1 MYYLNVVLQLV
12 RISKSLIA
20 LGTGELRGAM
30 IPTVPREF
38 SLVVEHHGTLGTL
51 QRWILVHYGNVPFY
65 VAYLRELLATMR
77 TWELFHFHLNIV
89 IRQLEVC

>member
-1 MYYLNVVLQLV
+1 MHFLNVVLQLV

-20 LGTGELRGAM
+20 LVAWELRWAM
-30 IPTVPREF
+30 IPTVPCEF

-65 VAYLRELLATMR
+65 VAYLRELLSTMG

-89 IRQLEVC
+89 MR

>member
-20 LGTGELRGAM
+20 LCAGELRWAM
-30 IPTVPREF
+30 IPTVSRQF

-51 QRWILVHYGNVPFY
+51 QRWILVHYGNVPFD
-65 VAYLRELLATMR
+65 VAYLRELLATMG
-77 TWELFHFHLNIV
+77 TWELFYFHLNIF
-89 IRQLEVC
+89 IRQLKVC

>member
-20 LGTGELRGAM
+20 LGAGKLGWPM
-30 IPTVPREF
+30 IPTVPRKF

-51 QRWILVHYGNVPFY
+51 QRWILVHYGNVSFD

-77 TWELFHFHLNIV
+77 TWELFHFHLNIF
-89 IRQLEVC
+89 IRQLKVC

>member
-20 LGTGELRGAM
+20 LVAWVLRWAM
-30 IPTVPREF
+30 IPTVSRQF

-77 TWELFHFHLNIV
+77 TWELFHFHLKIV
-89 IRQLEVC
+89 MR

>member
-20 LGTGELRGAM
+20 LGTWELRWAM
-30 IPTVPREF
+30 IPTVPCQF

>member
-1 MYYLNVVLQLV
+1 MVLQLV

-30 IPTVPREF
+30 IPTVPCEF
-38 SLVVEHHGTLGTL
+38 SLVVEHHWTLGTL
-51 QRWILVHYGNVPFY
+51 QRWILVHYGNVSFY

-77 TWELFHFHLNIV
+77 TWKLFHFHLNIV

>member
-20 LGTGELRGAM
+20 LGAGKLGWPM
-30 IPTVPREF
+30 IPTVPRKF

-77 TWELFHFHLNIV
+77 TWKLFHFHLNIF

>member
-30 IPTVPREF
+30 IPTVPCEF

-77 TWELFHFHLNIV
+77 TWKLFHFHLNIV
-89 IRQLEVC
+89 IGQWEVC